1 MRTAE
6 PKIIYLQ
13 IGEDANI
20 EDMKS
25 YEFETNAITWCWD
38 KINDNDV
45 KYISANGIISKI
57 DEMIGEYKK
66 DQKELINYGNDG
78 IIIDYQ
84 IIALTELK
92 QFIEGIK

>member
-1 MRTAE
+1 MKTANPIYQC
-6 PKIIYLQ
+6 PKCEGYVY
-13 IGEDANI
+13 EDSTECHCTI
-20 EDMKS
+20 EVWK
-25 YEFETNAITWCWD
+25 
-38 KINDNDV
+38 
-45 KYISANGIISKI
+45 IISKI

>member
-1 MRTAE
+1 MNSWKE
-6 PKIIYLQ
+6 KLK
-13 IGEDANI
+13 E
-20 EDMKS
+20 
-25 YEFETNAITWCWD
+25 ITD
-38 KINDNDV
+38 KIHDNDI
-45 KYISANGIISKI
+45 KFISANEIISKI

>member
-1 MRTAE
+1 MKTAG
-6 PKIIYLQ
+6 PKIIYSQ
-13 IGEDANI
+13 NE
-20 EDMKS
+20 
-25 YEFETNAITWCWD
+25 
-38 KINDNDV
+38 
-45 KYISANGIISKI
+45 IISKI

>member
-66 DQKELINYGNDG
+66 NQKELINYGNDG